1 MSWLVVAILAYLILA
16 FVNLA
21 DKFVIE
27 KVIPGPKTYTFLVG
41 TAGAMVVLAAPWFLV
56 WPGWALFFLNFL
68 VGSFFAGGLF
78 FLFNALKGGEA
89 SRIFTLVGGL
99 VPIFTVLFS
108 VYVFEENFSF
118 YQWLAI
124 AFLISG
130 TIVISSI
137 SIHHNIWFNIRRFLG
152 FLEQNQWPVFL
163 TAIFSALFFGLFWV
177 GSKVAY
183 NEQEFASSFIWI
195 RMGTLFTVSFLLFRK
210 SSRQEIFREIKSG
223 NKNKNNK
230 FIVLG
235 TQGFGALGGVLQ
247 NYAVSLGSVSLVAS
261 LQGLQYA
268 LLLVLVSIMTFFYPH
283 ILKEEYSRKTAIK
296 KIVSVTLICLG
307 LYFLVI

>member
-1 MSWLVVAILAYLILA
+1 MSWLMVAIIAYLILA

-41 TAGAMVVLAAPWFLV
+41 TAGAIVVLAAPWWLV
-56 WPGWALFFLNFL
+56 WPGWPLFFFNLL

-78 FLFNALKGGEA
+78 FLFSALKGGEA

-99 VPIFTVLFS
+99 VPIFTVWFS
-108 VYVFEENFSF
+108 IYVFKESFSF

-152 FLEQNQWPVFL
+152 FLEKNQWPVFL
-163 TAIFSALFFGLFWV
+163 MAVFSALFFGLFWV
-177 GSKVAY
+177 GSKAAY
-183 NEQEFASSFIWI
+183 NAQDFVSGFIWI
-195 RMGTLFTVSFLLFRK
+195 RLGTLLTVSFLLFRQ
-210 SSRQEIFREIKSG
+210 SSRQEIFKEIRSG
-223 NKNKNNK
+223 NKQKNNK

-235 TQGFGALGGVLQ
+235 AQGLGALGGILQ
-247 NYAVSLGSVSLVAS
+247 NYAVALGSVSLVAS

-268 LLLVLVSIMTFFYPH
+268 LLLVLVAGVTFFYPH

-296 KIVSVTLICLG
+296 KMASVILIGLG

>member
-1 MSWLVVAILAYLILA
+1 MSWLVIAISAYLILA

-41 TAGAMVVLAAPWFLV
+41 AAGAMVVLAAPWFLV
-56 WPGWALFFLNFL
+56 WPGLALFFFNLL
-68 VGSFFAGGLF
+68 VGLF
-78 FLFNALKGGEA
+78 FLFSALKRGEA
-89 SRIFTLVGGL
+89 SRVFTLVGGL

-108 VYVFEENFSF
+108 VYVFKEIFSF

-124 AFLISG
+124 AFLIGG

-152 FLEQNQWPVFL
+152 FFDENKWPAFL
-163 TAIFSALFFGLFWV
+163 ATIFSALFFALYWV
-177 GSKVAY
+177 GSKEVY
-183 NEQEFASSFIWI
+183 NTQDFMSGFIWV
-195 RMGTLFTVSFLLFRK
+195 RLGTLLTVSFLLFRK
-210 SSRQEIFREIKSG
+210 SSRREIFSEFKNG
-223 NKNKNNK
+223 NKKKSNK

-235 TQGFGALGGVLQ
+235 TQGFGALGGILQ

-268 LLLVLVSIMTFFYPH
+268 LLLVLVTIVTFFYPH

-296 KIVSVTLICLG
+296 KVASVILIGLG